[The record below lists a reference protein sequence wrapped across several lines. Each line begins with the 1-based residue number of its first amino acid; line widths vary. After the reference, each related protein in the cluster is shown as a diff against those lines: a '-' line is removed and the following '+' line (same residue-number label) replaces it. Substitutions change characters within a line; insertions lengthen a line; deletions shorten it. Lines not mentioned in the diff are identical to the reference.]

1 MKTSG
6 NAPESS
12 SRIEVVS
19 GEGNDSVLAL
29 LQWARENDV
38 KVIITVETDAEADLV
53 EAFNATSEQEL
64 RVRLENNVAES
75 KMWMATQCRPIPASV
90 I

>member
-12 SRIEVVS
+12 SRVEVVS

-75 KMWMATQCRPIPASV
+75 KMRMATQCRPIPASV